1 MATRLEKGTYIGTSP
16 AGVEWRCYWDSEAKV
31 EAMRANL
38 VKKWKR
44 GESVRVRNL
53 TEAQIDH
60 IYWANALYC
69 EGAGIPEE
77 VCEYGKTYVE
87 APVDILLSTWERL
100 EGTDADVDIDPLEF
114 DYEAT
119 DAQIEF
125 AYRAKRKSI
134 QATVR
139 KLAEVLEPYTIDRN

>member
-1 MATRLEKGTYIGTSP
+1 
-16 AGVEWRCYWDSEAKV
+16 
-31 EAMRANL
+31 MRANL

-87 APVDILLSTWERL
+87 APVDICPRGNALKVRTPMLISTRWNS
-100 EGTDADVDIDPLEF
+100 TM
-114 DYEAT
+114 
-119 DAQIEF
+119 
-125 AYRAKRKSI
+125 KRRMHI
-134 QATVR
+134 CTQAG
-139 KLAEVLEPYTIDRN
+139 

>member
-1 MATRLEKGTYIGTSP
+1 
-16 AGVEWRCYWDSEAKV
+16 
-31 EAMRANL
+31 MRANL

-87 APVDILLSTWERL
+87 PLWTNVHV
-100 EGTDADVDIDPLEF
+100 GTP
-114 DYEAT
+114 
-119 DAQIEF
+119 
-125 AYRAKRKSI
+125 
-134 QATVR
+134 
-139 KLAEVLEPYTIDRN
+139 